1 MPLDIHIFAYVYI
14 VYIYILC
21 NDQLLLLCSIMYTH
35 ESPSMHIF
43 ISKTKALHG
52 LGAEIGPDPSASVV
66 EVKGVPFLRELVGV
80 LVSGMDGPAGRRQ
93 AMLSLARKEVCV
105 QRQCFLFP
113 HRERQM
119 PFRNTRELAD
129 VAPGNTWDKDAK
141 DGWSPSNKQEPPPSD
156 SKSHQ
161 VTPAEHSWPAKP
173 LIWSDNRR

>member
-1 MPLDIHIFAYVYI
+1 MDIHIFAYVYI

-52 LGAEIGPDPSASVV
+52 LGAEIGPDPSAWVV
-66 EVKGVPFLRELVGV
+66 EVKGVPFIRELVGV

-105 QRQCFLFP
+105 QRQCFLLQ
-113 HRERQM
+113 RE
-119 PFRNTRELAD
+119 AD
-129 VAPGNTWDKDAK
+129 AI
-141 DGWSPSNKQEPPPSD
+141 S
-156 SKSHQ
+156 
-161 VTPAEHSWPAKP
+161 EHKRAS
-173 LIWSDNRR
+173 